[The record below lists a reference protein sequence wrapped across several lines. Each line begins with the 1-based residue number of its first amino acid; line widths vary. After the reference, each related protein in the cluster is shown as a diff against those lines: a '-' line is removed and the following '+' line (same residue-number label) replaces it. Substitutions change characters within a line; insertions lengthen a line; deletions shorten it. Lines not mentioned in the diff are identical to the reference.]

1 MKLTRR
7 YKFCASH
14 RLHAA
19 ALSDEENR
27 AVYGKCNNPYGHGH
41 DYVLEVCVKGP
52 LDAETGRVVDVAV
65 LDQLVSGG
73 VLRDLDHKFLNV
85 EVAEFTDVSPT
96 TENLSL
102 MVKNRLMAGWADT
115 FPEGR
120 PKLELVR
127 IQETRRNTIEVRTD

>member
-1 MKLTRR
+1 MRLTRR

-19 ALSDEENR
+19 GLSDEENR

-65 LDQLVSGG
+65 LDQLVTGG
-73 VLRDLDHKFLNV
+73 VLRDLDHN
-85 EVAEFTDVSPT
+85 S
-96 TENLSL
+96 
-102 MVKNRLMAGWADT
+102 
-115 FPEGR
+115 
-120 PKLELVR
+120 
-127 IQETRRNTIEVRTD
+127 